1 MIHYGKFDS
10 FEELRAAAEKELRC
24 HIGRIKKRSAASKRY
39 RIEHCLRVAT
49 IGRTVALASGL
60 DPELL
65 EIACLLHDIGKWD
78 AQKPV
83 DHGRSGALYA
93 YAFLLKSGI
102 KKSEAREVAQGI
114 AMHTDGLCNPRKD
127 AQGTKKN
134 AEGKAYF
141 IFDSEPSILA
151 QSVGDCDNIDR
162 FSAYRIADTLEHFT
176 FMELSNAKQI
186 AWIKRYLASLKD
198 YRRYVC
204 ATDEAQR
211 QWIAN
216 LAFQEEFFQHLLGD
230 VQRADI
236 KDIN

>member
-1 MIHYGKFDS
+1 MIHYGKFGS
-10 FEELRAAAEKELRC
+10 FEELRAAAEKELRR
-24 HIGRIKKRSAASKRY
+24 HISRLKKRSSSSKRY

-49 IGRTVALASGL
+49 IGRSVALASGL

-83 DHGRSGALYA
+83 DHGRAGALLA
-93 YAFLLKSGI
+93 SDFLLKSGI
-102 KKSEAREVAQGI
+102 KKSEVREVAQGI
-114 AMHTDGLCNPRKD
+114 AMHTDGMYNPRTDK
-127 AQGTKKN
+127 QGTKKN
-134 AEGKAYF
+134 AQGKAYA
-141 IFDSEPSILA
+141 IFDSEPSVLA

-176 FMELSNAKQI
+176 FMELSHAKQI
-186 AWIKRYLASLKD
+186 SWIERYLTSLND
-198 YRRYVC
+198 YRRYTC

-216 LAFQEEFFQHLLGD
+216 LDFQESFFRRLLID
-230 VQRADI
+230 VQRAQM
-236 KDIN
+236 N